1 MRPSSTKVAVTA
13 AAAALVAVFAPA
25 GSATAP
31 RHLGAAVWVDPG
43 PGGFTSSNVSYVAS
57 IPTGAGVSARVVTVG
72 SQRRLYVSSAH
83 SLVIYDI
90 TNPGLPLPLG
100 ALPIYNWENEDI
112 AVSKDGATTIL
123 TEFESSFYLHV
134 VDTSNPRLPI
144 LKGSHILDGSHTAE
158 CADVHCNYLFAS
170 TGATWDIRDRTNPTP
185 LPETQSWGP
194 QVGVGS
200 SHNIHQDAAGYW
212 IADSVPMVM
221 FSAKDP
227 LHPKRIASGN
237 ATIDMQYQH
246 NNVRPAAA
254 SYKPRRASDNSA
266 TLRPGELLMAE
277 TETNFKPQCSGSNGS
292 FTTWSMVGWDR
303 GKKMHQLHVLRP
315 VNGSPLDGN
324 AEVNALGCSGH
335 WFNVRENNTG
345 RYAGKYLVAA
355 GWYEH
360 GTRFLSVDPKTGTI
374 SQVGFFQPVRG
385 SASAAYWIPGTDY
398 VYVVDYQRGIDI
410 LKFDPTAA
418 PPTVA
423 QTNASWLA
431 KLNVIDALSASERYL
446 CQQVM
451 KREQARP

>member
-1 MRPSSTKVAVTA
+1 MRLTSAKSVLLSA
-13 AAAALVAVFAPA
+13 AAVLATVFAPS
-25 GSATAP
+25 GSADVTH
-31 RHLGAAVWVDPG
+31 RLGAAVWVNPG

-57 IPTGAGVSARVVTVG
+57 IPTGGGVSARVVTVG
-72 SQRRLYVSSAH
+72 AQRRLYVSSAH

-123 TEFESSFYLHV
+123 TEFESAFYLHV
-134 VDTSNPRLPI
+134 IDTSNPRLPI
-144 LKGSHILDGSHTAE
+144 LKGTKLLDASHTVE

-170 TGATWDIRDRTNPTP
+170 TGETWDIRDRSNPKP
-185 LPETQSWGP
+185 LPAAQSWGP
-194 QVGVGS
+194 QVGVS
-200 SHNIHQDAAGYW
+200 DSHNIHQDAAGYW
-212 IADSVPMVM
+212 IADTQPVVM

-227 LHPKRIASGN
+227 LHPKRITSGDH
-237 ATIDMQYQH
+237 TIDKQYQH

-254 SYKPRRASDNSA
+254 SYRPRRAGDNSK

-277 TETNFKPQCSGSNGS
+277 TETNFAPQCDGQNGS

-303 GKKMHQLHVLRP
+303 GQKMRQLHVLRP

-335 WFNVRENNTG
+335 WFTVRENNTG
-345 RYAGKYLVAA
+345 RYAGKYLVAG

-360 GTRFLSVDPKTGTI
+360 GTRFLSVDPKTGAI

-385 SASAAYWIPGTDY
+385 SASSAYWIPGTDY

-410 LKFDPTAA
+410 LRFDATAA
-418 PPTVA
+418 PPTVS

-431 KLNVIDALSASERYL
+431 KLNVFDAVGTTEQYL

-451 KREQARP
+451 KQESARP

>member
-1 MRPSSTKVAVTA
+1 MRLSSTKSLLLT
-13 AAAALVAVFAPA
+13 AAAALVAVLAPA
-25 GSATAP
+25 GSADAP
-31 RHLGAAVWVDPG
+31 RGHGAAVYVNPG
-43 PGGFTSSNVSYVAS
+43 PGGFTSANVTYVAS
-57 IPTGAGVSARVVTVG
+57 IPTGAGVSSRVVTVDG
-72 SQRRLYVSSAH
+72 QRRLYVSSAH

-100 ALPIYNWENEDI
+100 VLPIYNWENEDI

-123 TEFESSFYLHV
+123 TEFESEFYLHV

-144 LKGSHILDGSHTAE
+144 LKGSHVLDGSHTAE
-158 CADVHCNYLFAS
+158 CADVHCKYLFAS
-170 TGATWDIRDRTNPTP
+170 TGATWDIRDQSNPTP
-185 LPETQSWGP
+185 LPAAQSWGR
-194 QVGVGS
+194 QVGVDS

-212 IADSVPMVM
+212 IADTHPMVM
-221 FSAKDP
+221 FSAANP
-227 LHPKRIASGN
+227 LHPKRITSGTS
-237 ATIDMQYQH
+237 TIDTQYQH

-254 SYKPRRASDNSA
+254 SYHPRRRGDTSK

-277 TETNFKPQCSGSNGS
+277 TETNFKPQCSGANGS

-303 GKKMHQLHVLRP
+303 GRQMRQLHVLRP
-315 VNGSPLDGN
+315 VNGTPLDGN

-335 WFNVRENNTG
+335 WFTVRENNLG
-345 RYAGKYLVAA
+345 RYKGKYLVAG

-360 GTRFLSVDPKTGTI
+360 GTRFLAVDPKTGAI

-410 LKFDPTAA
+410 LKFDVNAA

-431 KLNVIDALSASERYL
+431 KLNVIDAVGSTEQYL

-451 KREQARP
+451 KAESARP

>member
-1 MRPSSTKVAVTA
+1 MRLSSTKSVLLAAV
-13 AAAALVAVFAPA
+13 AALVTVVAPG
-25 GSATAP
+25 GSAAPTA
-31 RHLGAAVWVDPG
+31 GASYLDPG
-43 PGGFTSSNVSYVAS
+43 PGGFASSNVTYVAS

-72 SQRRLYVSSAH
+72 GQRRLYVSSAH

-100 ALPIYNWENEDI
+100 VLPIYNWENEDI

-134 VDTSNPRLPI
+134 IDTSNPRLPV
-144 LKGSHILDGSHTAE
+144 LKGTHLLDASHTVE

-170 TGATWDIRDRTNPTP
+170 TGETWDIRDRANPTP
-185 LPETQSWGP
+185 LPAAQSWGP
-194 QVGVGS
+194 QVGVHS
-200 SHNIHQDAAGYW
+200 AHNIHQDAAGYW
-212 IADSVPMVM
+212 IADSSPLVM

-227 LHPKRIASGN
+227 LHPKRITSGDH
-237 ATIDMQYQH
+237 TIDTQYQH

-254 SYKPRRASDNSA
+254 SYRPRRPGDASK

-277 TETNFKPQCSGSNGS
+277 TETNFKPQCSGANGS

-303 GKKMHQLHVLRP
+303 GQKMRQLHVLRP

-335 WFNVRENNTG
+335 WFTVRENNLG
-345 RYAGKYLVAA
+345 RYKGKYLVAG

-360 GTRFLSVDPKTGTI
+360 GTRFLAVDPKTGNI

-385 SASAAYWIPGTDY
+385 SASSAYWIAGTDY

-410 LKFDPTAA
+410 LRFDVNAA

-431 KLNVIDALSASERYL
+431 KLNVFDAVGTTEQFL
-446 CQQVM
+446 CRQVM
-451 KREQARP
+451 GQESATP

>member
-1 MRPSSTKVAVTA
+1 MRPSSTKPALLA
-13 AAAALVAVFAPA
+13 AAAALVAVFAPG
-25 GSATAP
+25 GSASAP
-31 RHLGAAVWVDPG
+31 VHLGAAVWVDPG

-72 SQRRLYVSSAH
+72 AQRRLYVSSAH

-100 ALPIYNWENEDI
+100 VLPIYNWENEDI

-123 TEFESSFYLHV
+123 TEFESTFYLHV

-144 LKGSHILDGSHTAE
+144 LKGSHVLDGSHTAE
-158 CADVHCNYLFAS
+158 CADPHCNYLFAS
-170 TGATWDIRDRTNPTP
+170 TGETWDIRDRTKPTP
-185 LPETQSWGP
+185 LPASQSWGS
-194 QVGVGS
+194 QVGVES

-212 IADSVPMVM
+212 IADSSPVVM
-221 FSAKDP
+221 FSAKNP
-227 LHPKRIASGN
+227 LHPKRITSGTAN
-237 ATIDMQYQH
+237 VDVQYQH

-254 SYKPRRASDNSA
+254 SYRPRRAGDTSK
-266 TLRPGELLMAE
+266 TLRPGELLLAE

-292 FTTWSMVGWDR
+292 FTTWSMAGWDR
-303 GKKMHQLHVLRP
+303 GQKMRQLHVLRP
-315 VNGSPLDGN
+315 VTGSPLDGN

-335 WFNVRENNTG
+335 WFTVRENNTG
-345 RYAGKYLVAA
+345 RYAGKYLVAG

-360 GTRFLSVDPKTGTI
+360 GTRFLTVDPKTGSI

-385 SASAAYWIPGTDY
+385 SASSAYWIPGTDY

-410 LKFDPTAA
+410 LKFDPNAA

-431 KLNVIDALSASERYL
+431 KLNVIDAVGASEQYL

-451 KREQARP
+451 KQERAQP

>member
-1 MRPSSTKVAVTA
+1 MHLSSTKSVLLAAV
-13 AAAALVAVFAPA
+13 AALVTVVAPG
-25 GSATAP
+25 GSAAPTA
-31 RHLGAAVWVDPG
+31 GASYLDPG
-43 PGGFTSSNVSYVAS
+43 PGGFASSNVTYVAS

-72 SQRRLYVSSAH
+72 GQRRLYVSSAH

-100 ALPIYNWENEDI
+100 VLPIYNWENEDI

-134 VDTSNPRLPI
+134 IDTSNPRLPV
-144 LKGSHILDGSHTAE
+144 LKGTHLLDASHTVE

-170 TGATWDIRDRTNPTP
+170 TGETWDIRDRANPTP
-185 LPETQSWGP
+185 LPAAQSWGP
-194 QVGVGS
+194 QVGVHS
-200 SHNIHQDAAGYW
+200 AHNIHQDAAGYW
-212 IADSVPMVM
+212 IADSSPLVM

-227 LHPKRIASGN
+227 LHPKRITSGDH
-237 ATIDMQYQH
+237 TIDTQYQH

-254 SYKPRRASDNSA
+254 SYRPRRPGDTSK

-277 TETNFKPQCSGSNGS
+277 TETNFKPQCSGANGS

-303 GKKMHQLHVLRP
+303 GQKMRQLHVLRP

-335 WFNVRENNTG
+335 WFTVRENDLG
-345 RYAGKYLVAA
+345 RSKGKYLVAG

-360 GTRFLSVDPKTGTI
+360 GTLFLAVDPKTGDI
-374 SQVGFFQPVRG
+374 SQIGFFQPVRG
-385 SASAAYWIPGTDY
+385 SASSAYWIAGTDY

-410 LKFDPTAA
+410 LRFDVNAA

-431 KLNVIDALSASERYL
+431 KLNVFDAVGTTEQFL
-446 CQQVM
+446 CRQVM
-451 KREQARP
+451 GQESATP

>member
-1 MRPSSTKVAVTA
+1 MRKLAMLAAVAAAVTTA
-13 AAAALVAVFAPA
+13 FAPA
-25 GSATAP
+25 GSASAP
-31 RHLGAAVWVDPG
+31 VQHGAAVWVNPG

-57 IPTGAGVSARVVTVG
+57 IPTGGGVSARVVTVAG
-72 SQRRLYVSSAH
+72 QRRLYVSSAH

-134 VDTSNPRLPI
+134 IDTSNPRLPI
-144 LKGSHILDGSHTAE
+144 LKGTHLLDASHTVE

-170 TGATWDIRDRTNPTP
+170 TGETWDIRDRTKPTP
-185 LPETQSWGP
+185 LPASQSWGP
-194 QVGVGS
+194 QVGVGD

-212 IADSVPMVM
+212 IADTQPVVM
-221 FSAKDP
+221 FSATNP
-227 LHPKRIASGN
+227 LHPKRITSGEH
-237 ATIDMQYQH
+237 TIDQQYQH

-254 SYKPRRASDNSA
+254 SYRPRRAGDNSK

-277 TETNFKPQCSGSNGS
+277 TETNFAPQCDGKNGS
-292 FTTWSMVGWDR
+292 FTTWSMVGWDH
-303 GKKMHQLHVLRP
+303 GQKMHQLHVLRP

-335 WFNVRENNTG
+335 WFTVRENNAG
-345 RYAGKYLVAA
+345 RYAGKYLVAG

-360 GTRFLSVDPKTGTI
+360 GTRFLSVDAKTGAI
-374 SQVGFFQPVRG
+374 SQVGYFQPVRG

-410 LKFDPTAA
+410 LRFDATAA
-418 PPTVA
+418 APTVA

-431 KLNVIDALSASERYL
+431 KLNVFDAVGTTEQYL

-451 KREQARP
+451 AHESARP

>member
-1 MRPSSTKVAVTA
+1 MRLSSTKTA
-13 AAAALVAVFAPA
+13 LLGAAAALVAVFAPT

-31 RHLGAAVWVDPG
+31 AHHGAAVWVDPG

-72 SQRRLYVSSAH
+72 AQRRLYVSSAH

-90 TNPGLPLPLG
+90 TNPALPLPLG
-100 ALPIYNWENEDI
+100 VLPIYNWENEDI

-123 TEFESSFYLHV
+123 TEFESTFYLHV
-134 VDTSNPRLPI
+134 VDTSNPRLPV
-144 LKGSHILDGSHTAE
+144 LKGSHVLDGSHTVE
-158 CADVHCNYLFAS
+158 CADPHCNYLFAS
-170 TGATWDIRDRTNPTP
+170 TGETWDITDRTNPNP
-185 LPETQSWGP
+185 VPAAQSWGA
-194 QVGVGS
+194 QVGVDGS
-200 SHNIHQDAAGYW
+200 HHVHQDAAGYW
-212 IADSVPMVM
+212 IADSSPMVM
-221 FSAKDP
+221 FSAKNP
-227 LHPKRIASGN
+227 LHPRRITMGFAS
-237 ATIDMQYQH
+237 IDKQYQH
-246 NNVRPAAA
+246 NNIRPAAT
-254 SYKPRRASDNSA
+254 SYRPRRPGDNSK
-266 TLRPGELLMAE
+266 TLRPGELLLSE
-277 TETNFKPQCSGSNGS
+277 TETNFAPQCDGGNGS
-292 FTTWSMVGWDR
+292 FTTWSMVGYDR
-303 GKKMHQLHVLRP
+303 GQKLRQLHVLRP
-315 VNGSPLDGN
+315 VNGSPVDGN

-335 WFNVRENNTG
+335 WFDVRENNKG
-345 RYAGKYLVAA
+345 RYAGKYLTAG

-360 GTRFLSVDPKTGTI
+360 GTRFLSIDPKTGSI
-374 SQVGFFQPVRG
+374 SQVGYFQPVRG

-451 KREQARP
+451 KQEHARP

>member
-1 MRPSSTKVAVTA
+1 MRVSSTKSVLLTA
-13 AAAALVAVFAPA
+13 AATLVAVFAPA
-25 GSATAP
+25 GSAQSP
-31 RHLGAAVWVDPG
+31 SSHGAAAYVDPG

-72 SQRRLYVSSAH
+72 AQRRLYVSSAH

-100 ALPIYNWENEDI
+100 VLPIYNWENEDI

-123 TEFESSFYLHV
+123 TEFESEFYLHV

-144 LKGSHILDGSHTAE
+144 LKGSKILDGSHTVE
-158 CADVHCNYLFAS
+158 CADAHCNYLFAS
-170 TGATWDIRDRTNPTP
+170 TGATWDIRDQSNPKP
-185 LPETQSWGP
+185 LPDAQSWGP
-194 QVGVGS
+194 QVGVRS

-212 IADSVPMVM
+212 IADSKPMVM
-221 FSAKDP
+221 FSAKNP
-227 LHPKRIASGN
+227 LHPKRIANGTAS
-237 ATIDMQYQH
+237 IDTQYQH

-254 SYKPRRASDNSA
+254 SYQPRRKGDTSKA
-266 TLRPGELLMAE
+266 LRPGELLMAE
-277 TETNFKPQCSGSNGS
+277 TETNFAPQCDGGNGS

-303 GKKMHQLHVLRP
+303 GQSMHQMHVLRP
-315 VNGSPLDGN
+315 VTGSPLDGN

-335 WFNVRENNTG
+335 WFTVRENNKG
-345 RYAGKYLVAA
+345 QYAGKYLVAG

-360 GTRFLSVDPKTGTI
+360 GTRFLSVDAKSGSI
-374 SQVGFFQPVRG
+374 RQVGFFQPVRG
-385 SASAAYWIPGTDY
+385 SASAAYWIAGTDY

-410 LKFDPTAA
+410 LRFDATAA

-431 KLNVIDALSASERYL
+431 KLNVFDAVGSTEQFL
-446 CQQVM
+446 CRQVM
-451 KREQARP
+451 HEESATP